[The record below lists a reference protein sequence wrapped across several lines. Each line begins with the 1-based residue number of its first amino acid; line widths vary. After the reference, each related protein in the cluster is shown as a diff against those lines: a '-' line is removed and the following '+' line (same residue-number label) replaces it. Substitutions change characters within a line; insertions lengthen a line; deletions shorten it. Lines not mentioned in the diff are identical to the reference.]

1 MVWLNKV
8 ISHMI
13 TSFSQNVIRV
23 VLVDIL
29 VELKREILI
38 DENLMQAVIWNQKE
52 LQQFP
57 GVKLNK
63 SLQENI

>member
-1 MVWLNKV
+1 
-8 ISHMI
+8 MI